1 MMGISSNLVLLVV
14 IGGMAIGAFLY
25 IRKLSIDANM
35 AKELI
40 EKNKQLQERHA
51 KLDKLEEDK
60 DAILE
65 ELRDVKSNSNSY
77 KRILS
82 DLKNRWPGT
91 D

>member
-1 MMGISSNLVLLVV
+1 MGISSTLVLLAVV
-14 IGGMAIGAFLY
+14 GSMAIGAFLY

-40 EKNKQLQERHA
+40 EKNKQLQERHK

>member
-1 MMGISSNLVLLVV
+1 MGISSNLVLLAVV
-14 IGGMAIGAFLY
+14 GGMAIGAFLY
-25 IRKLSIDANM
+25 IRKLFIDANM

-40 EKNKQLQERHA
+40 EKNKQLQERHK

>member
-1 MMGISSNLVLLVV
+1 MGISSTLVLLAVV
-14 IGGMAIGAFLY
+14 GSMAIGAFLY

-35 AKELI
+35 ARELI
-40 EKNKQLQERHA
+40 EKNKQLQERHK

>member
-1 MMGISSNLVLLVV
+1 MGISSTLVLLAVV
-14 IGGMAIGAFLY
+14 GSMAIGAFLY

-40 EKNKQLQERHA
+40 EKNKQLQERHK

-65 ELRDVKSNSNSY
+65 ELRDVESGSTSY

>member
-1 MMGISSNLVLLVV
+1 MGISSTLVLLAVV
-14 IGGMAIGAFLY
+14 GSMAIGAFLY

-40 EKNKQLQERHA
+40 EKNKQLQERHK
-51 KLDKLEEDK
+51 KLDKLEDDK

-65 ELRDVKSNSNSY
+65 ELRDAESGSTTY

>member
-1 MMGISSNLVLLVV
+1 MGISSNLVLLAVV
-14 IGGMAIGAFLY
+14 GGMAIGAFLY

-65 ELRDVKSNSNSY
+65 ELRDVKSNSNTY

>member
-1 MMGISSNLVLLVV
+1 MMGISSNLVLLAVV
-14 IGGMAIGAFLY
+14 GGMAIGAFLY
-25 IRKLSIDANM
+25 IRKLFIDANM

-40 EKNKQLQERHA
+40 EKNKQLQERHK

>member
-1 MMGISSNLVLLVV
+1 MGISSTLVLLAVV
-14 IGGMAIGAFLY
+14 GSMAIGAFLY

-40 EKNKQLQERHA
+40 EKNKQLQERHK

-65 ELRDVKSNSNSY
+65 ELRDVKSGSNTY